1 MLIAITRAVSESLDR
16 CELTHLPRERMD
28 VALARTQHAAYEQAL
43 RQLGAQVVRAREEPE
58 LPDAVFVE
66 DAAVALPDAVIITRP
81 GAPSRR
87 QEVPTIVDILS
98 KYAQLEWIQEPGTL
112 DGGDVLMVGK
122 SIFVGR
128 TLRTNDAGIQ
138 QLQKIAGTHGYR
150 VIPVE
155 VRGCLHL
162 KSAVTAVGENLLL
175 INPAWVAPE
184 DFAEFD
190 LVKIAEGEAYAANGL
205 LVGGGQGT
213 LLYPSQFLRTRE
225 RLERRVVKILALD
238 NSELAKAEG
247 AMTCC
252 SILLER

>member
-138 QLQKIAGTHGYR
+138 QLQKIAGTHGY
-150 VIPVE
+150 
-155 VRGCLHL
+155 
-162 KSAVTAVGENLLL
+162 
-175 INPAWVAPE
+175 
-184 DFAEFD
+184 
-190 LVKIAEGEAYAANGL
+190 
-205 LVGGGQGT
+205 
-213 LLYPSQFLRTRE
+213 
-225 RLERRVVKILALD
+225 
-238 NSELAKAEG
+238 
-247 AMTCC
+247 
-252 SILLER
+252 